1 MGGRI
6 LRRFH
11 HLKVDVHNPDITV
24 TVEVRDRYA
33 FVRGNNL
40 HGAGGMPT
48 GTGARRCSSAA
59 VLTLRW
65 PLI

>member
-48 GTGARRCSSAA
+48 GHRRPRGGAHQRRY
-59 VLTLRW
+59 
-65 PLI
+65 